1 MELATSRG
9 VEQPS
14 EDLSRVSH
22 LGRPRLDDGPI
33 AASVPSLKDVSLSLT
48 TSAPHIT
55 LSPAPR
61 LPLPQKTQR
70 GQPRRPSTASS
81 AEERF
86 AILPASSPG
95 ESPTPVSTTS
105 TGSQEGE
112 RGRPGTESPMSETSI
127 QEMNRRAHAAVAGL
141 RAEASKLAGAGE
153 RYKHTSIAVRLL
165 SACSRHAAIPVR
177 FCSERGT
184 AGPELAGSVRCSG

>member
-9 VEQPS
+9 VGQPS
-14 EDLSRVSH
+14 EDLGRVSH
-22 LGRPRLDDGPI
+22 IGRTRSNDVPPV
-33 AASVPSLKDVSLSLT
+33 ASVPSLKDVSFSLT

-61 LPLPQKTQR
+61 LPLPQKSQR
-70 GQPRRPSTASS
+70 TQPRRPSTASS

-112 RGRPGTESPMSETSI
+112 RMSLGVEFPMSDTSI

-153 RYKHTSIAVRLL
+153 RYNTLYRL
-165 SACSRHAAIPVR
+165 CVY
-177 FCSERGT
+177 
-184 AGPELAGSVRCSG
+184 